1 MKNITNK
8 CFKGIAS
15 RFSATVMLLALGC
28 VAAVAG
34 TNKLYLRAGADGT
47 PNEFSIVPGQTKTI
61 QVVLENE
68 DPVSYLEFRL
78 VQLND
83 KLEYEDGTVS
93 KVLERIT
100 SSSHKLE
107 ATKMQSDMKSWYQF
121 GVLST
126 SATMAGSSIK
136 GNSGAILEFEIR
148 ALDDYVPNTDKPDFR
163 LENVM
168 GCDATILEAKA
179 LPMEESD
186 VYVAADVAKFS
197 ADDEQILAR
206 PLSNISLGVSLDNT
220 IVLNNF
226 QCKVTLPEG
235 VSFNN
240 EDCVTFSDRIS
251 ENVLAGLNPI
261 QGEENSYVLLIQ
273 SVTNDPI
280 SGKAGNLFNLN
291 LITNETFA
299 EEDIILS
306 DFIVSSD
313 YSVSYALDD
322 VLSVGLKSVSD
333 PSGDGAWTSV
343 DISLVTDA
351 VLNGS
356 EDSIYDADGDGIVSS
371 ADITVVVSK
380 VLGE

>member
-34 TNKLYLRAGADGT
+34 SNKLYLRAGADGT

-107 ATKMQSDMKSWYQF
+107 ATKMQSDTKSWYQF

-136 GNSGAILEFEIR
+136 GNSGAIIEFKIR
-148 ALDDYVPNTDKPDFR
+148 ASDDYVPNTDKPDFR

-197 ADDEQILAR
+197 ADDEQIPAR
-206 PLSNISLGVSLDNT
+206 PLSNISLGVSLDNN

-280 SGKAGNLFNLN
+280 SGNAGNLFNLN

-313 YSVSYALDD
+313 FSVSYALDD

-333 PSGDGAWTSV
+333 PSGDGTWSSV

-356 EDSIYDADGDGIVSS
+356 EDLIYDADGDGIVSS

>member
-34 TNKLYLRAGADGT
+34 SNKLYLRAGADGT

-100 SSSHKLE
+100 SSSHKLV
-107 ATKMQSDMKSWYQF
+107 ATEMQSDMKSWYQF

-179 LPMEESD
+179 LPMESSN

-197 ADDEQILAR
+197 ADEEQILAR

-333 PSGDGAWTSV
+333 PSGDGTWSSV

>member
-34 TNKLYLRAGADGT
+34 SNKLYLRAGADGT

-107 ATKMQSDMKSWYQF
+107 ATKMQSDTKSWYQF

-136 GNSGAILEFEIR
+136 GNSGAILEFEIE
-148 ALDDYVPNTDKPDFR
+148 ASGDYVPNTDKPDFI
-163 LENVM
+163 LDNVM

-197 ADDEQILAR
+197 ADDEQIPAR
-206 PLSNISLGVSLDNT
+206 PLSNISLGVSLDNN

-280 SGKAGNLFNLN
+280 SGNAGNLFNLN

-333 PSGDGAWTSV
+333 PSGDGTWSSV

-356 EDSIYDADGDGIVSS
+356 EDPIYDADGDGTVSS

>member
-34 TNKLYLRAGADGT
+34 SNKLYLRAGADGT

-107 ATKMQSDMKSWYQF
+107 ATKMQSDTKSWYQF

-136 GNSGAILEFEIR
+136 GNSGAILEFKIK
-148 ALDDYVPNTDKPDFR
+148 ASGDYVPNTDMPDFI
-163 LENVM
+163 LDDVM

-179 LPMEESD
+179 LPMESSN

-197 ADDEQILAR
+197 ADEEQILAR

-280 SGKAGNLFNLN
+280 SGNAGNLFNLN

-299 EEDIILS
+299 EGDIILS
-306 DFIVSSD
+306 DFIVSSK

-333 PSGDGAWTSV
+333 PSGDGSWSSV
-343 DISLVTDA
+343 DISLVTVA

>member
-34 TNKLYLRAGADGT
+34 SNKLYLRAGADGT

-83 KLEYEDGTVS
+83 KLECDVDRIK
-93 KVLERIT
+93 KVPERIT

-107 ATKMQSDMKSWYQF
+107 ATEMHSDMKSWYQF

-179 LPMEESD
+179 LPMESSN

-197 ADDEQILAR
+197 ADDEQIPAR
-206 PLSNISLGVSLDNT
+206 PLSNISLGVSLDNN

-280 SGKAGNLFNLN
+280 SGNAGNLFNLN

-299 EEDIILS
+299 EGDIILS
-306 DFIVSSD
+306 DFIVSSK

-333 PSGDGAWTSV
+333 PSGDGTWSSV

>member
-8 CFKGIAS
+8 YFKGIAS

-34 TNKLYLRAGADGT
+34 SNKLYLRAGADGT

-78 VQLND
+78 VPLND
-83 KLEYEDGTVS
+83 KLEYVEGSVS

-136 GNSGAILEFEIR
+136 GNSGAIIEFQIR
-148 ALDDYVPNTDKPDFR
+148 ASGDYVPNTDKPDFR
-163 LENVM
+163 LENVI

-197 ADDEQILAR
+197 ADDEQIPAR

-280 SGKAGNLFNLN
+280 SGNAGNLFNLN

>member
-34 TNKLYLRAGADGT
+34 SNKLYLRAGADGT

-78 VQLND
+78 VPLND
-83 KLEYEDGTVS
+83 KLVYEDGTVS

-107 ATKMQSDMKSWYQF
+107 ATKMQSDTKSWYQF

-126 SATMAGSSIK
+126 SATMAGSSIR
-136 GNSGAILEFEIR
+136 GNSGAIIEFQIK
-148 ALDDYVPNTDKPDFR
+148 ASGDYVPNTDKPDFR

-179 LPMEESD
+179 LPMESSD

-197 ADDEQILAR
+197 ADDEQIPAR
-206 PLSNISLGVSLDNT
+206 PLSNISLGVSLDNN

-280 SGKAGNLFNLN
+280 SGNAGNLFNLN

-313 YSVSYALDD
+313 FSVSYALDD

-333 PSGDGAWTSV
+333 PSGDGTWSSV

>member
-34 TNKLYLRAGADGT
+34 SNKLYLRAGADGT

-78 VQLND
+78 VPLND
-83 KLEYEDGTVS
+83 KLKYEDGTVS

-107 ATKMQSDMKSWYQF
+107 ATKMQSDTKSWYQF

-136 GNSGAILEFEIR
+136 GNSGAIIEFKIR

-197 ADDEQILAR
+197 ADDEQIPAR
-206 PLSNISLGVSLDNT
+206 PLSNISLGVSLDNN

-280 SGKAGNLFNLN
+280 SGNAGNLFNLN

-313 YSVSYALDD
+313 FSVSYALDD

-333 PSGDGAWTSV
+333 PSGDGTWSSV

>member
-34 TNKLYLRAGADGT
+34 SNKLYLRAGADGT

-78 VQLND
+78 VPLND
-83 KLEYEDGTVS
+83 KLEFKGSVS

-100 SSSHKLE
+100 NSSHKLE
-107 ATKMQSDMKSWYQF
+107 ATKMQSDTKSWYQF

-136 GNSGAILEFEIR
+136 GNSGAIIEFQIR
-148 ALDDYVPNTDKPDFR
+148 ASGDYVPNTDKPDFR
-163 LENVM
+163 LENVI

-197 ADDEQILAR
+197 ADDEQIPAR
-206 PLSNISLGVSLDNT
+206 PLSNISLGVSLDNN

-261 QGEENSYVLLIQ
+261 PGEENSYVLLIQ

-280 SGKAGNLFNLN
+280 SGNAGNLFNLN

-299 EEDIILS
+299 EGDIILS
-306 DFIVSSD
+306 DFIVSSK

-333 PSGDGAWTSV
+333 PSGDGTWSSV

>member
-34 TNKLYLRAGADGT
+34 SNKLYLRAGADGT

-107 ATKMQSDMKSWYQF
+107 ATEMHSDTKSWYQF

-136 GNSGAILEFEIR
+136 GNSGAIIEFKIR
-148 ALDDYVPNTDKPDFR
+148 ASDDYVPNTDKPDFR

-197 ADDEQILAR
+197 ADDEQIPAR
-206 PLSNISLGVSLDNT
+206 PLSNISLGVSLDNN

-280 SGKAGNLFNLN
+280 SGNAGNLFNLN

-313 YSVSYALDD
+313 FSVSYALDD

-333 PSGDGAWTSV
+333 PSGDGTWSSV

-356 EDSIYDADGDGIVSS
+356 EDLIYDADGDGIVSS

>member
-34 TNKLYLRAGADGT
+34 SNKLYLRAGADGT

-78 VQLND
+78 VPLND
-83 KLEYEDGTVS
+83 KLEFKGSVS

-107 ATKMQSDMKSWYQF
+107 ANKMQSWYKF

-136 GNSGAILEFEIR
+136 GNSGAILEFEIE
-148 ALDDYVPNTDKPDFR
+148 ASGDYVPNTDKPDFI
-163 LENVM
+163 LDNVM

-179 LPMEESD
+179 LPMESSN

-197 ADDEQILAR
+197 ADDEQIPAR

-261 QGEENSYVLLIQ
+261 PGEENSYVLLIQ

-280 SGKAGNLFNLN
+280 SGNAGNLFNLN

-299 EEDIILS
+299 EGDIILS
-306 DFIVSSD
+306 DFIVSSK

-333 PSGDGAWTSV
+333 PSGDGTWSSV

-356 EDSIYDADGDGIVSS
+356 QDSIYDADGDGIVSS

>member
-8 CFKGIAS
+8 YFKGIAS

-34 TNKLYLRAGADGT
+34 SNKLYLRAGADGT

-78 VQLND
+78 VPLND
-83 KLEYEDGTVS
+83 KLEYVEGSVS

-100 SSSHKLE
+100 SSSHKLV
-107 ATKMQSDMKSWYQF
+107 ATEMQSDTKSWYQF

-136 GNSGAILEFEIR
+136 GNSGAIIEFQIQ
-148 ALDDYVPNTDKPDFR
+148 ASGDYVPNTDKPDFR

-179 LPMEESD
+179 LPMESSN

-197 ADDEQILAR
+197 ADDEQIPAR
-206 PLSNISLGVSLDNT
+206 PLSNISLGVSLDNN

-261 QGEENSYVLLIQ
+261 PGEENSYVLLIQ

-280 SGKAGNLFNLN
+280 SGNAGNLFNLN

-299 EEDIILS
+299 EGDIILS

-333 PSGDGAWTSV
+333 PSGDGTWSSV

>member
-8 CFKGIAS
+8 YFKGIAS

-34 TNKLYLRAGADGT
+34 SNKLYLRAGADGT

-78 VQLND
+78 VPLND
-83 KLEYEDGTVS
+83 KLEYEGSVS

-100 SSSHKLE
+100 NSSHKLE
-107 ATKMQSDMKSWYQF
+107 ATKMQSWYQF

-126 SATMAGSSIK
+126 SATMAGSAIK
-136 GNSGAILEFEIR
+136 GNSGAILEFKIH
-148 ALDDYVPNTDKPDFR
+148 ASGDYVPNTDKPDFI
-163 LENVM
+163 LDNVM

-179 LPMEESD
+179 LPMESSN

-197 ADDEQILAR
+197 ADDEQIPAR

-240 EDCVTFSDRIS
+240 EESVTFSDRIS

-280 SGKAGNLFNLN
+280 SDNAGNLFNLN

-299 EEDIILS
+299 EGDIILS
-306 DFIVSSD
+306 DFIVSSK

-333 PSGDGAWTSV
+333 PSGDGSWSSV

-356 EDSIYDADGDGIVSS
+356 QDSIYDADGDGTVSS
-371 ADITVVVSK
+371 ADITLVVSK

>member
-34 TNKLYLRAGADGT
+34 SNKLYLRAGADGT

-83 KLEYEDGTVS
+83 KLECETDS
-93 KVLERIT
+93 IKKVPERIT
-100 SSSHKLE
+100 SSSHKLV
-107 ATKMQSDMKSWYQF
+107 ATKMQSDTKSWYQF

-136 GNSGAILEFEIR
+136 GNSGAILEFKIK
-148 ALDDYVPNTDKPDFR
+148 ASGDYVPNTDMPDFI
-163 LENVM
+163 LDDVM

-179 LPMEESD
+179 LPMESSN

-197 ADDEQILAR
+197 ADDEQIPAR
-206 PLSNISLGVSLDNT
+206 PLSNISLGVSLDNN

-261 QGEENSYVLLIQ
+261 PGEENSYVLLIQ

-291 LITNETFA
+291 LITNDTFA
-299 EEDIILS
+299 DGDIILS

-333 PSGDGAWTSV
+333 PSGDGTWSSV

>member
-34 TNKLYLRAGADGT
+34 SNKLYLRAGADGT

-78 VQLND
+78 VPLND
-83 KLEYEDGTVS
+83 KLEFKGSVS

-100 SSSHKLE
+100 NSSHKLE
-107 ATKMQSDMKSWYQF
+107 ATKMQSWYQF

-136 GNSGAILEFEIR
+136 GNSGAIIEFQIQ
-148 ALDDYVPNTDKPDFR
+148 ASDDYVPNTDKPDFR
-163 LENVM
+163 LENVI

-197 ADDEQILAR
+197 ADDEQIPAR
-206 PLSNISLGVSLDNT
+206 PLSNISLGVSLDNN

-280 SGKAGNLFNLN
+280 SGNAGNLFNLN

>member
-34 TNKLYLRAGADGT
+34 SNKLYLRAGADGT

-107 ATKMQSDMKSWYQF
+107 ATKMQSDTKSWYQF

-197 ADDEQILAR
+197 ADDEQIPAR
-206 PLSNISLGVSLDNT
+206 PLSNISLGVSLDNN

-280 SGKAGNLFNLN
+280 SGNAGNLFNLN

-333 PSGDGAWTSV
+333 PSGDGTWSSV

-356 EDSIYDADGDGIVSS
+356 EDLIYDADGDGIVSS

>member
-34 TNKLYLRAGADGT
+34 SNKLYLRAGADGT

-78 VQLND
+78 VPLND
-83 KLEYEDGTVS
+83 KLEYVEGSVS

-107 ATKMQSDMKSWYQF
+107 ATKMQSDTKSWYQF

-136 GNSGAILEFEIR
+136 GNSGAIIEFKIK
-148 ALDDYVPNTDKPDFR
+148 ASGDYVPNTDMPDFI
-163 LENVM
+163 LDDVM

-197 ADDEQILAR
+197 ADDEQIPAR

-280 SGKAGNLFNLN
+280 SGNAGNLFNLN

-299 EEDIILS
+299 EGDIILS
-306 DFIVSSD
+306 DFIVSSK

-333 PSGDGAWTSV
+333 PSGDGTWSSV

>member
-8 CFKGIAS
+8 YFKGIAS

-34 TNKLYLRAGADGT
+34 SNKLYLRAGADGT

-78 VQLND
+78 VKLND
-83 KLEYEDGTVS
+83 KLECETGS
-93 KVLERIT
+93 IKKVPERIT

-107 ATKMQSDMKSWYQF
+107 ATEMHSDMKSWYQF

-126 SATMAGSSIK
+126 RATMAGSSIK
-136 GNSGAILEFEIR
+136 GNSGAIIEFKIR
-148 ALDDYVPNTDKPDFR
+148 ASDDYVPNTDKPDFR

-197 ADDEQILAR
+197 ADDEQIPAR
-206 PLSNISLGVSLDNT
+206 PLSNISLGVSLDNN

-261 QGEENSYVLLIQ
+261 PGEENSYVLLIQ

>member
-8 CFKGIAS
+8 YFKGIAS

-34 TNKLYLRAGADGT
+34 SNKLYLRAGADGT

-78 VQLND
+78 VPLND
-83 KLEYEDGTVS
+83 KLEYVEGSVS

-100 SSSHKLE
+100 SSSHKLV
-107 ATKMQSDMKSWYQF
+107 ATKMQSDTKSWYQF

-136 GNSGAILEFEIR
+136 GNSGAIIEFQIQ
-148 ALDDYVPNTDKPDFR
+148 ASDDYVPNTDKPDFR

-197 ADDEQILAR
+197 ADDEQIPAR
-206 PLSNISLGVSLDNT
+206 PLSNISLGVSLDNN

-280 SGKAGNLFNLN
+280 SGNAGNLFNLN

-299 EEDIILS
+299 EGDIILS
-306 DFIVSSD
+306 DFIVSSK

-333 PSGDGAWTSV
+333 PSGDGTWSSV

>member
-8 CFKGIAS
+8 YFKGIAS

-34 TNKLYLRAGADGT
+34 SNKLYLRAGADGT

-83 KLEYEDGTVS
+83 KLKCKTDRIK
-93 KVLERIT
+93 KVPERIT
-100 SSSHKLE
+100 SSSHKLV
-107 ATKMQSDMKSWYQF
+107 ATEMQSDMKSWYQF

-136 GNSGAILEFEIR
+136 GNSGAILEFKIK
-148 ALDDYVPNTDKPDFR
+148 ASGDYVPNTDMPDFI
-163 LENVM
+163 LDDVM

-179 LPMEESD
+179 LPMESSN

-197 ADDEQILAR
+197 ADEEQILAR

-291 LITNETFA
+291 LITNDTFA
-299 EEDIILS
+299 DGDIILS
-306 DFIVSSD
+306 DFIVSSK

-333 PSGDGAWTSV
+333 PSGDGTWSSV

>member
-8 CFKGIAS
+8 YFKGIAS

-34 TNKLYLRAGADGT
+34 SNKLYLRAGADGT

-78 VQLND
+78 VPLND
-83 KLEYEDGTVS
+83 KLEYVEGSVS

-107 ATKMQSDMKSWYQF
+107 ANKMQSWYKF

-136 GNSGAILEFEIR
+136 GNSGAILEFKIK
-148 ALDDYVPNTDKPDFR
+148 ASGDYVPNTDMPDFI
-163 LENVM
+163 LDDVM

-179 LPMEESD
+179 LPMESSN

-197 ADDEQILAR
+197 ADEEQILAR

-261 QGEENSYVLLIQ
+261 PGEENSYVLLIQ

-291 LITNETFA
+291 LITNDTFA
-299 EEDIILS
+299 DGDIILS
-306 DFIVSSD
+306 DFIVSSK

-333 PSGDGAWTSV
+333 PSGDGSWSSV

>member
-34 TNKLYLRAGADGT
+34 SNKLYLRAGADGT

-78 VQLND
+78 VPLND
-83 KLEYEDGTVS
+83 KLKYEDGTVS

-107 ATKMQSDMKSWYQF
+107 ATKMQSDTKSWYQF

-136 GNSGAILEFEIR
+136 GNSGAIIEFKIR

-179 LPMEESD
+179 LPMESSD

-197 ADDEQILAR
+197 ADDEQIPAR
-206 PLSNISLGVSLDNT
+206 PLSNISLGVSLDNN

-280 SGKAGNLFNLN
+280 SGNAGNLFNLN

>member
-78 VQLND
+78 VPLND
-83 KLEYEDGTVS
+83 KLWYEGGSVS

-107 ATKMQSDMKSWYQF
+107 ATEMHSDTKSWYQF

-148 ALDDYVPNTDKPDFR
+148 ASKDYVPNTDKPDFR

-197 ADDEQILAR
+197 ADDEQIPAR
-206 PLSNISLGVSLDNT
+206 PLSNISLGVSLDNN

-280 SGKAGNLFNLN
+280 SGNAGNLFNLN

-313 YSVSYALDD
+313 FSVSYALDD

-333 PSGDGAWTSV
+333 PSGDGTWSSV

>member
-34 TNKLYLRAGADGT
+34 SNKLYLRAGADGT

-78 VQLND
+78 VPLND
-83 KLEYEDGTVS
+83 KLKYEGGSVR

-107 ATKMQSDMKSWYQF
+107 ATEMHSDMKSWYQF

-136 GNSGAILEFEIR
+136 GNSGAIIEFQIQPSG
-148 ALDDYVPNTDKPDFR
+148 DYVPNTDKPDFR

-197 ADDEQILAR
+197 ADDEQIPAR
-206 PLSNISLGVSLDNT
+206 PLSNISLGVSLDNN

-251 ENVLAGLNPI
+251 ENVLAGFNPI

>member
-8 CFKGIAS
+8 YFKGIAS

-34 TNKLYLRAGADGT
+34 SNKLYLRAGADGT

-78 VQLND
+78 VPLND
-83 KLEYEDGTVS
+83 KLEYVGSVS

-100 SSSHKLE
+100 TSSHKLE

-136 GNSGAILEFEIR
+136 GTSGAIIEFKIH
-148 ALDDYVPNTDKPDFR
+148 ASGDYVPNTDEPDFR

-186 VYVAADVAKFS
+186 VYVAADVAKLS
-197 ADDEQILAR
+197 ADDEQIPAR

-280 SGKAGNLFNLN
+280 SGNAGNLFNLN

-299 EEDIILS
+299 EGDIILS
-306 DFIVSSD
+306 DFIVSSS

-333 PSGDGAWTSV
+333 PSGDGTWSSV

-356 EDSIYDADGDGIVSS
+356 EDLIYDADGDGTVSS

>member
-1 MKNITNK
+1 MQNITNK

-83 KLEYEDGTVS
+83 KLEYVEGSVS

-100 SSSHKLE
+100 SSSHKLV
-107 ATKMQSDMKSWYQF
+107 ATKMQSDTKSWYQF

-136 GNSGAILEFEIR
+136 GNSGAILEFKIK
-148 ALDDYVPNTDKPDFR
+148 ASGDYVPNTDKPDFR

-197 ADDEQILAR
+197 ADDEQIPAR
-206 PLSNISLGVSLDNT
+206 PLSNISLGVSLDNN

-251 ENVLAGLNPI
+251 ENVLAGFNPI

-280 SGKAGNLFNLN
+280 SGNAGNLFNLN

-333 PSGDGAWTSV
+333 PSGDGTWSSV

>member
-34 TNKLYLRAGADGT
+34 SNKLYLRAGADGT

-100 SSSHKLE
+100 SSSHKLV
-107 ATKMQSDMKSWYQF
+107 ATKMQSDTKSWYQF

-136 GNSGAILEFEIR
+136 GNSGAIIEFQIQ
-148 ALDDYVPNTDKPDFR
+148 ASDDYVPNTDKPDFR

-197 ADDEQILAR
+197 ADDEQIPAR

-280 SGKAGNLFNLN
+280 SGNAGNLFNLN

-333 PSGDGAWTSV
+333 PSGDGTWSSV

-356 EDSIYDADGDGIVSS
+356 EDLIYDADGDGIVSS

>member
-1 MKNITNK
+1 
-8 CFKGIAS
+8 
-15 RFSATVMLLALGC
+15 
-28 VAAVAG
+28 
-34 TNKLYLRAGADGT
+34 
-47 PNEFSIVPGQTKTI
+47 
-61 QVVLENE
+61 
-68 DPVSYLEFRL
+68 
-78 VQLND
+78 
-83 KLEYEDGTVS
+83 
-93 KVLERIT
+93 
-100 SSSHKLE
+100 
-107 ATKMQSDMKSWYQF
+107 
-121 GVLST
+121 
-126 SATMAGSSIK
+126 MAGSSIK
-136 GNSGAILEFEIR
+136 GNSGAILEFEIE
-148 ALDDYVPNTDKPDFR
+148 ASGDYVPNTDKPDFI
-163 LENVM
+163 LDNVM

-179 LPMEESD
+179 LPMESSN

-197 ADDEQILAR
+197 ADDEQIPAR

-240 EDCVTFSDRIS
+240 EESVTFSDRIS

-261 QGEENSYVLLIQ
+261 PGEENSYVLLIQ

-280 SGKAGNLFNLN
+280 SGNSGNLFNLN

-299 EEDIILS
+299 EENIILS
-306 DFIVSSD
+306 DFIVSSSK

-333 PSGDGAWTSV
+333 PSGDGSWSSV

-356 EDSIYDADGDGIVSS
+356 QDPIYDADGDGTVSS

>member
-34 TNKLYLRAGADGT
+34 SNKLYLRAGADGT

-83 KLEYEDGTVS
+83 KLECDVDRIK
-93 KVLERIT
+93 KVPERIT

-107 ATKMQSDMKSWYQF
+107 ATEMHSDMKSWYQF

-179 LPMEESD
+179 LPMESSN
-186 VYVAADVAKFS
+186 VYVAADVAKLS

-251 ENVLAGLNPI
+251 ENVLPGFNPI
-261 QGEENSYVLLIQ
+261 PGEENSYVLLIQ

-280 SGKAGNLFNLN
+280 SGNAGNLFNLN

-313 YSVSYALDD
+313 FSVSYALDD

-333 PSGDGAWTSV
+333 PSGDGTWSSV

-356 EDSIYDADGDGIVSS
+356 EDSIYDADGDGTVSS

>member
-34 TNKLYLRAGADGT
+34 SNKLYLRAGADGT

-83 KLEYEDGTVS
+83 KLECDVDRIK
-93 KVLERIT
+93 KVPERIT

-107 ATKMQSDMKSWYQF
+107 ATEMHSDMKSWYQF

-179 LPMEESD
+179 LPMESSD

-197 ADDEQILAR
+197 ADDEQIPAR
-206 PLSNISLGVSLDNT
+206 PLSNISLGVSLDNN

-280 SGKAGNLFNLN
+280 SGNAGNLFNLN

-333 PSGDGAWTSV
+333 PSGDGTWSSV

-356 EDSIYDADGDGIVSS
+356 EDLIYDADGDGIVSS

>member
-34 TNKLYLRAGADGT
+34 SNKLYLRAGADGT

-107 ATKMQSDMKSWYQF
+107 ATKMQSDTKSWYQF

-206 PLSNISLGVSLDNT
+206 PLSNISLGVSLDNN

-280 SGKAGNLFNLN
+280 SGNAGNLFNLN

-333 PSGDGAWTSV
+333 PSGDGTWSSV

-356 EDSIYDADGDGIVSS
+356 EDLIYDADGDGIVSS

>member
-8 CFKGIAS
+8 YFKGIAS

-34 TNKLYLRAGADGT
+34 SNKLYLRAGADGT

-83 KLEYEDGTVS
+83 KLKCKTDRIK
-93 KVLERIT
+93 KVPERIT
-100 SSSHKLE
+100 TSSHKLE
-107 ATKMQSDMKSWYQF
+107 ATEMHSDMKSWYQF

-148 ALDDYVPNTDKPDFR
+148 AFDDYVPNTDKPDFR

-197 ADDEQILAR
+197 ADDEQIPAR
-206 PLSNISLGVSLDNT
+206 PLSNISLGVSLDNN

-280 SGKAGNLFNLN
+280 SGNAGNLFNLN

-299 EEDIILS
+299 EGDIILS
-306 DFIVSSD
+306 DFIVSSK

-333 PSGDGAWTSV
+333 PSGDGTWSSV